1 MKLLLRTHVGGRRWL
16 LLLALA
22 GLGLLG
28 WWLAYG
34 RKPAT
39 DPTWRRIQEEGEL
52 RVALDPSWVP
62 FEFLAP
68 LSGELVGFDVD
79 VARALATRL
88 AAQFSPPREVRVEWV
103 LTGFDGL
110 YDVLLSGQ
118 ADLVISA
125 LPFEPER
132 VEDVGYSI
140 AYFNAGLVL
149 VVPDGDPDTETVR
162 DLRGRVVA
170 VEWAYV
176 PEGDSRRRLRDGD
189 LRLVRYEDAWA
200 ALEAV
205 ESGAAQAALV
215 DAVTALQYTG
225 QCPGLRIA
233 DDVVT
238 DVNYVIASRP
248 TDVRLRQAVDEVLLA
263 MRRDGTLRRL
273 REKWF

>member
-1 MKLLLRTHVGGRRWL
+1 VKLPLRLLRGGRRWL

-22 GLGLLG
+22 VLGLLG

-34 RKPAT
+34 RQPAT
-39 DPTWRRIQEEGEL
+39 DPTWQRIQEQGEL

-62 FEFLAP
+62 FEFLDP
-68 LSGELVGFDVD
+68 LSGELLGFDVD
-79 VARALATRL
+79 VARALATCLGAR
-88 AAQFSPPREVRVEWV
+88 FSPPREVQVEWV
-103 LTGFDGL
+103 LVGFDGL

-149 VVPDGDPDTETVR
+149 VVPDGDTATKTVR

-176 PEGDSRRRLRDGD
+176 PEGDDRRRLRDGD
-189 LRLVRYEDAWA
+189 LKLIRYEDAWA

-205 ESGAAQAALV
+205 QSGAAQAALV
-215 DAVTALQYTG
+215 DAVTALHFTG

-233 DDVVT
+233 GEAVT

-248 TDVRLRQAVDEVLLA
+248 DDIRVREAVDEILLE
-263 MRRDGTLRRL
+263 MRQDGTLRRL
-273 REKWF
+273 RERWF